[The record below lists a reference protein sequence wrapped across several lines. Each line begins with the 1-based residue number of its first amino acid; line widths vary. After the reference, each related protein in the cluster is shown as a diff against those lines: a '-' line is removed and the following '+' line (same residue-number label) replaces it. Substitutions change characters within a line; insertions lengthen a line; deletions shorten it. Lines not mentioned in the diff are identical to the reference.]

1 MLASMPVSI
10 PQLEALGALERTGS
24 FSKAARTLHV
34 TQPAITQHVA
44 NLSRHYGVQ
53 LVDTIDRRPVLTEAG
68 RFLAERG
75 AAIVESLEALERE
88 MQEYADARSGVL
100 SIGATVTI
108 GTYLLPAMLAK
119 LRAERPSLR
128 VEAAIANTARI
139 AHLVRTHEIG
149 LALIEGAVE
158 DDLIATAFREDELV
172 LVVPAE
178 GNPLS
183 RKRRVAPQDLR
194 GVPFVSRERGSGTRD
209 LGYDALT
216 RAGIAPPIVLELPSG
231 EAILRAVEEGLGAAI
246 LSRLVVERELYRERI
261 RIVPVTGLRLRRPLY
276 AVRAPGKT
284 LSPAQ
289 RALLRIVLGT
299 EPSI

>member
-1 MLASMPVSI
+1 MPASLA
-10 PQLEALGALERTGS
+10 QLEALSALARMGS
-24 FSKAARTLHV
+24 FSEAARLLRV
-34 TQPAITQHVA
+34 TQPAVTQHIA

-75 AAIVESLEALERE
+75 SSIIESLDALERE

-100 SIGATVTI
+100 RIGATVTI

-119 LRAERPSLR
+119 LRAERPAIR
-128 VEAAIANTARI
+128 IEASIANTARI
-139 AHLVRTHEIG
+139 AHLIRTHEIG

-158 DDLIATAFREDELV
+158 EDLIATPFREDELV
-172 LVVPAE
+172 LVVPAA
-178 GNPLS
+178 GHPLS
-183 RKRRVAPQDLR
+183 RKRRVAPEDLR

-246 LSRLVVERELYRERI
+246 LSRLAVERELHRGRVRVVE
-261 RIVPVTGLRLRRPLY
+261 VTGLRLHRPLY
-276 AVRAPGKT
+276 TVRAPGKT

-299 EPSI
+299 EQAE